1 MRRFLAYAFPV
12 VILVLFIIVM
22 NAGPWLKKPWGDEAD
37 FTTHLR
43 TLERLIRQSQW
54 QSAAVEWNGT
64 ERDYRKVTIRIQF
77 SVERDELNR
86 IDDLLAR
93 VKGAIVTKDRQA
105 ALVELFEAEQ
115 HWKQLGK

>member
-1 MRRFLAYAFPV
+1 
-12 VILVLFIIVM
+12 M

-37 FTTHLR
+37 FAIHLR

-54 QSAAVEWNGT
+54 QSASVELKGT

-86 IDDLLAR
+86 IADLLAR
-93 VKGAIVTKDRQA
+93 IKGAIAIKDQKA
-105 ALVELFEAEQ
+105 ALVELFEAKQ